1 MEKSNYKEWSVDF
14 NGKTIKVS
22 NWWNWEGNG
31 SADLYIDNEHLDQN
45 TDILVN
51 PNKAMLSK
59 SEVSDDIKSIEVF
72 SAGFLSQIIN
82 NGEWIVVLQD
92 KLNLIDRIAKDTNFF
107 FKCLSNKGSRAWFY

>member
-1 MEKSNYKEWSVDF
+1 MGIKWKNLITKNGRLILMEKQS
-14 NGKTIKVS
+14 KVS

-31 SADLYIDNEHLDQN
+31 SAELYIDNEHLDQN

-72 SAGFLSQIIN
+72 SAGFFSVKLSMVN
-82 NGEWIVVLQD
+82 EL
-92 KLNLIDRIAKDTNFF
+92 LF
-107 FKCLSNKGSRAWFY
+107 FKTN